1 MPASMISAVTGS
13 KLNVMGSSNAIVAV
27 GPMPGRTPTS
37 VPSKTPRKQKKRFS
51 GANAVVMPRPRSAT
65 RFIGRLVL
73 LDGALDRNPVA
84 EDRQRQL
91 ECPHEDDDRRQGQA
105 EGDHD
110 RRHDTGPASR
120 EPGHE
125 RGDER
130 GRGDPEVSDRCA
142 EEDDRAGD
150 HGCRLPWDG
159 PDRGV
164 LSGDGAPDDDQHAE
178 EGEQAA
184 EHEREVA
191 RAHSQ
196 RSADLIG
203 RRAYGK
209 RQAEPDEYDAGEKV
223 LDRSLHLSAGRL
235 AGPLGSGL
243 SHTGL

>member
-13 KLNVMGSSNAIVAV
+13 KLNVIGSSNAIVAV

-65 RFIGRLVL
+65 GVIGRLY
-73 LDGALDRNPVA
+73 RNPVA

-120 EPGHE
+120 EPGDE
-125 RGDER
+125 RGDES
-130 GRGDPEVSDRCA
+130 GRGEPEVSDRRA

-150 HGCRLPWDG
+150 HGRRLPWDG

-196 RSADLIG
+196 RRADLVG
-203 RRAYGK
+203 RRAYC
-209 RQAEPDEYDAGEKV
+209 
-223 LDRSLHLSAGRL
+223 
-235 AGPLGSGL
+235 
-243 SHTGL
+243 